1 MSETY
6 KPASILAPHI
16 AAFVSEKRSLGY
28 DYHSE
33 ELILLRFDR
42 YCLERGL
49 DTESVTRDFLS
60 DWLERS
66 DTEGLFYQGKRTSA
80 VRQLLLYM
88 ASLGIQVYIPH
99 DFCRFEK
106 KLPHILARDELAAL
120 FFEIDAYVPHQF
132 SNRNLLRLSNEYKV
146 LFRMIYGCGLRNS
159 EGAGI
164 AVSDVD
170 IEAGI
175 LTILNAKGQ
184 KDRLVYMS
192 GDLRELC
199 KEYFQYLCGELG
211 MVPEWFFPAL
221 NPAHPL
227 KNTTVDRRFALAW
240 ARTSFAAGC
249 NDKPVVHDLRFT
261 FVTKRIN
268 RWIEEDKD
276 INVMLPYLA
285 KFLGHKSISETHYYY
300 HLTLDAARIIK
311 SRDSIGPNAIPE
323 VVSYE

>member
-1 MSETY
+1 MSDAY
-6 KPASILAPHI
+6 KPSGILAPHI
-16 AAFVSEKRSLGY
+16 AGLVSEKRSLGY

-33 ELILLRFDR
+33 EMILFRFDR
-42 YCLERGL
+42 HCLERSL

-60 DWLERS
+60 GWMEQS
-66 DTEGLFYQGKRTSA
+66 ETEGLFHQGKRISV
-80 VRQLLLYM
+80 VRQLLIYM
-88 ASLGIQVYIPH
+88 ASLGIPVYIPH
-99 DFCRFEK
+99 GFCHFEK
-106 KLPHILARDELAAL
+106 KLPHILAQEELDAL
-120 FFEIDAYVPHQF
+120 FFEIDAYVPHQS
-132 SNRNLLRLSNEYKV
+132 SNRNLLRLSNEYRV

-170 IEAGI
+170 MEAGI

-192 GDLRELC
+192 DDLSELC
-199 KEYFQYLCGELG
+199 KGYFQYLCGELG

-221 NPAHPL
+221 DPSRPL
-227 KNTTVDRRFALAW
+227 KNRTVDRRFALAW
-240 ARTSFAAGC
+240 AGTSFAASC

-268 RWIEEDKD
+268 RWIEEGRD

-285 KFLGHKSISETHYYY
+285 RFLGHKSISETHYYY

>member
-1 MSETY
+1 MPETY
-6 KPASILAPHI
+6 KLASILAPHI
-16 AAFVSEKRSLGY
+16 TGFVTEKRALGY
-28 DYHSE
+28 DYHSA

-42 YCLERGL
+42 YCLERSL
-49 DTESVTRDFLS
+49 NTTSVTRGFLS
-60 DWLERS
+60 GWMEQS
-66 DTEGLFYQGKRTSA
+66 DTEGLFNLGKRISV
-80 VRQLLLYM
+80 VRQLLIYM
-88 ASLGIQVYIPH
+88 ASLGIPVYIPH
-99 DFCRFEK
+99 DFCHFEK
-106 KLPHILARDELAAL
+106 MLPHILSREELDAL
-120 FFEIDAYVPHQF
+120 FFEIDAYVPRQF
-132 SNRNLLRLSNEYKV
+132 TNRNLLRLSNEYKI
-146 LFRMIYGCGLRNS
+146 LFRVIYSCGLRNS

-170 IEAGI
+170 METGI
-175 LTILNAKGQ
+175 LTIWNTKGQ

-192 GDLRELC
+192 DDLRGLC
-199 KEYFQYLCGELG
+199 KEYFQYLCDELG

-227 KNTTVDRRFALAW
+227 KNTTVDRRFAEAW
-240 ARTSFAAGC
+240 ARTSFAASC

-268 RWIEEDKD
+268 RWIEDGKD
-276 INVMLPYLA
+276 ITVMLPYPA
-285 KFLGHKSISETHYYY
+285 RFLGHKSILETHYYY

>member
-1 MSETY
+1 MSEAY

-16 AAFVSEKRSLGY
+16 AGFVSEKRALGY

-42 YCLERGL
+42 YCLERSL
-49 DTESVTRDFLS
+49 DTESVIRDFLS
-60 DWLERS
+60 GWMERS
-66 DTEGLFYQGKRTSA
+66 DTEGLFNQGKRISA
-80 VRQLLLYM
+80 VRQLLIYM

-99 DFCRFEK
+99 DFCHFEK
-106 KLPHILARDELAAL
+106 KSPHILAQKELDAF
-120 FFEIDAYVPHQF
+120 FFEIDVYVPRQV

-170 IEAGI
+170 MEAGI
-175 LTILNAKGQ
+175 LTIRNAKGQ

-192 GDLRELC
+192 DDLRELC
-199 KEYFQYLCGELG
+199 KKYFQYLCDESG

-221 NPAHPL
+221 DPSRPL
-227 KNTTVDRRFALAW
+227 KNTTVDRRFALTW
-240 ARTSFAAGC
+240 AKTGYAASC

-268 RWIEEDKD
+268 RWIEEGKD
-276 INVMLPYLA
+276 IKVMLPYLA
-285 KFLGHKSISETHYYY
+285 RFLGHKSISETHYYY

-311 SRDSIGPNAIPE
+311 SRDSIGPTVIPE